1 MDMSQYDGDGLTKAT
16 DEELSGALAFI
27 DQEGK
32 PLAAK
37 SLDELTTK
45 ESEKLV
51 EYASAR
57 DKIVAEQERRTTAAE
72 TLSAAR
78 SAFTVPA
85 DPEVPEGAPEGEPDG
100 GEGGEGEDGGDAP
113 EGDQPAEP
121 ESGQQLA
128 RRKLGTLPGPG
139 KQTPGPDAMTLV
151 GKTKVHG
158 NVPGYIPG
166 ADLDSKSLRKAM
178 LAMHKGTKNVRSGK
192 FHVARVEFT
201 YPEQR
206 VLGAEAGDAD
216 KNVEKLALASA
227 TKVAQRGLTAAFCQP
242 MQPIYDI
249 EVVGVSRRPIRD
261 GLSRFTSERGGIQY
275 RAPFDGLS
283 GLATAGMGIWTSADD
298 DADPIV
304 PKTCLEIECPGV
316 LDAELYSTYLC
327 LQYPN
332 LTARFD
338 EELVDAA
345 NAAALVTWARFAEN
359 ELFKR
364 MLAGSKRLTAPVQV
378 SATRDILTNLDK
390 LSAYYRNRHRLDDTI
405 QMQWFA
411 PRWIMDIMR
420 ADIARGHAGDLEALM
435 VAEATIMAWLRS
447 RNITPVWHLDG
458 LDDGTY
464 AEFDP
469 DLVIATQQFY
479 DNAAAN
485 AAIPDF
491 ITQAETVLAPVGEW
505 NLLDGGTLDL
515 GVVRDS
521 TLNSQNRYQT
531 FVETFEAPFFN
542 GIESLRVVM
551 DLEPTGLSVG
561 TTLPPVSDVATLPM
575 RTLVTPNA

>member
-1 MDMSQYDGDGLTKAT
+1 MDMSQYDGDGLTKAS

-27 DQEGK
+27 DREGR
-32 PLAAK
+32 PLATK
-37 SLDELTTK
+37 PMDDLTP
-45 ESEKLV
+45 EEAAKLV
-51 EYASAR
+51 EYSGAR
-57 DKIVAEQERRTTAAE
+57 DKLLAEQQRRTDAAAE
-72 TLSAAR
+72 LAAAR
-78 SAFTVPA
+78 SAFAAPPA
-85 DPEVPEGAPEGEPDG
+85 EPEQPESDPQPEPDG
-100 GEGGEGEDGGDAP
+100 GDSEPEGDAP
-113 EGDQPAEP
+113 EQPGDN
-121 ESGQQLA
+121 GGQLA

-139 KQTPGPDAMTLV
+139 TKPGAPEKLSLV
-151 GKTKVHG
+151 GKTSVHG
-158 NVPGYIPG
+158 NVPGYVPG
-166 ADLDSKSLRKAM
+166 ADLDSKTLRKAM
-178 LAMHKGTKNVRSGK
+178 LAQVKATRNVADGK
-192 FHVARVEFT
+192 FHVARVEMA

-206 VLGAEAGDAD
+206 VLSHEAGDAD
-216 KNVEKLALASA
+216 KNVEKLALASK
-227 TKVAQRGLTAAFCQP
+227 TKVAQRGLTAAFCEP

-249 EVVGVSRRPIRD
+249 EVVGTARRPIKD
-261 GLSRFTSERGGIQY
+261 ALPGFTSTRGGIQY

-283 GLATAGMGIWTSADD
+283 GLASAGMGIWTAASD

-304 PKTCLEIECPGV
+304 PKTCLEVSCPGV
-316 LDAELYSTYLC
+316 LEAELYSTYLC

-359 ELFKR
+359 EMFKR
-364 MLAGSKRLTAPVQV
+364 MLAGSKRLTAPIQV

-390 LSAYYRNRHRLDDTI
+390 VSAYYRNRHRLDDTI

-411 PRWIMDIMR
+411 PRWVMDVMR
-420 ADIARGHAGDLEALM
+420 ADIARGHAGDLDALA
-435 VAEATIMAWLRS
+435 VAEATIMLWLRS
-447 RNITPVWHLDG
+447 RNISPVWHLDG
-458 LDDGTY
+458 LDNGTY

-485 AAIPDF
+485 ATIPPF

-505 NLLDGGTLDL
+505 NSLDGGTLDL

-521 TLNSQNRYQT
+521 TLNLQNRYQT

-542 GIESLRVVM
+542 GIESLRLVM
-551 DLEPTGLSVG
+551 DLAATGLSVG
-561 TTLPPVSDVATLPM
+561 TVLPPESDVPTLPE
-575 RTLVTPNA
+575 RTVVTV